1 MDIHQEL
8 FEIHTYIQTGWN
20 QYSMY
25 FYISGVAA
33 IIGSFFKLA
42 GIGAFILTLTFFYF
56 MGKAHTTIAKQHNL
70 EQNKAKD
77 QLAASQQASG
87 SP

>member
-42 GIGAFILTLTFFYF
+42 GIGAFILTLAFFYF
-56 MGKAHTTIAKQHNL
+56 MGKAHTTVVKQHNL
-70 EQNKAKD
+70 RQNKAKD
-77 QLAASQQASG
+77 QLAPSQQAFG
-87 SP
+87 NP